1 MKKFQKII
9 FYAISI
15 VLLVVFSLYTFHFHP
30 EVQLV
35 FLIPGI
41 FLVIYSALIND
52 LPKKK
57 RAASNRIGH

>member
-1 MKKFQKII
+1 MKRFQKFI

-15 VLLVVFSLYTFHFHP
+15 VLLIVFSLYAFHFHP

-41 FLVIYSALIND
+41 FLVIYSAILND
-52 LPKKK
+52 LPSRG
-57 RAASNRIGH
+57 RAMVRGRH

>member
-1 MKKFQKII
+1 MKKQQKFI

-15 VLLVVFSLYTFHFHP
+15 VLVMVFSLYGFHYHP

-41 FLVIYSALIND
+41 FLIIYSAILND
-52 LPKKK
+52 FPS
-57 RAASNRIGH
+57 RARSFHRGR